1 MLFAQLLS
9 PTRPENRRASIEPLR
24 KKTGS
29 VMACILS
36 EQSRPSPQRL
46 FLHSWT
52 SRATMDLRGVG
63 RHVQHPSL
71 LHRQNHPRP

>member
-29 VMACILS
+29 VMACIIS
-36 EQSRPSPQRL
+36 KQSIPSPQRL
-46 FLHSWT
+46 LLHNWT
-52 SRATMDLRGVG
+52 SRAAMDLYRVG
-63 RHVQHPSL
+63 RRV
-71 LHRQNHPRP
+71 

>member
-9 PTRPENRRASIEPLR
+9 PTRLENRPASIEPLR
-24 KKTGS
+24 KKIGS
-29 VMACILS
+29 LMACIVS

-52 SRATMDLRGVG
+52 SRAAMDLHRVG
-63 RHVQHPSL
+63 RRV
-71 LHRQNHPRP
+71 